1 MTPALPEEEDLSDI
15 QALER
20 EMGNERSSPEGEGII
35 HPSGDG
41 LRSMPSL
48 GWC

>member
-20 EMGNERSSPEGEGII
+20 EMGNERSSPEGGRNN
-35 HPSGDG
+35 PSFG
-41 LRSMPSL
+41 
-48 GWC
+48 